1 MQRYRHLVPK
11 HNTYKACKDYIFVLL
26 RNTFAKTLNIMKKGT
41 RYLLAI
47 LACIV
52 ILFIYVVFQE
62 TIARGMLV
70 AVLFVFA
77 MRFVWKKIV
86 GPKKEE
92 DGETQK

>member
-1 MQRYRHLVPK
+1 
-11 HNTYKACKDYIFVLL
+11 
-26 RNTFAKTLNIMKKGT
+26 MKKGT

-52 ILFIYVVFQE
+52 IFFIYVIFQE
-62 TIARGMLV
+62 TIAMGMLV

-77 MRFVWKKIV
+77 MRFVWKKSV

-92 DGETQK
+92 DGEN

>member
-11 HNTYKACKDYIFVLL
+11 HNTYKACKDWPLEL
-26 RNTFAKTLNIMKKGT
+26 KRNTFAKTLNSMKKGT

-52 ILFIYVVFQE
+52 ILFVYVVFQE